1 MPRQSQEKQSEGK
14 WHALRNSKPVATGT
28 TQNECGC
35 KAKKKFPN
43 DPLLTGRVEHA
54 KHGNPDD
61 WRRFY
66 PNC

>member
-1 MPRQSQEKQSEGK
+1 MPDIFIEKQSEGK